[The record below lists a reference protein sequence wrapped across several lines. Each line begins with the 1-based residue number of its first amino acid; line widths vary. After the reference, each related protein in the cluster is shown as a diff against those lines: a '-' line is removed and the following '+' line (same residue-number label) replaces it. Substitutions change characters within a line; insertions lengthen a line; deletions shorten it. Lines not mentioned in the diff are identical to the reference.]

1 MERKSPGPDTGKIEL
16 QRIINCMK
24 ENKYN
29 YTGSLDEGEYS
40 GCYKLDFL
48 KKIMYSDIKGNYI
61 NDRHIKVTIEF
72 DTSFDYKTEYNEDFE
87 YNDENDENE
96 KKAQEFIEQI
106 IDGTYDSKSI
116 KKGGQR
122 KTKKNRKTK
131 KK

>member
-1 MERKSPGPDTGKIEL
+1 MEREYPGPDTGKIEL

-48 KKIMYSDIKGNYI
+48 KEIMYSDKEGNYI
-61 NDRHIKVTIEF
+61 NDRRIKVTIEF

-87 YNDENDENE
+87 YNSENA
-96 KKAQEFIEQI
+96 KKAQKFIKKI
-106 IDGTYDSKSI
+106 MNDTYDSTSS
-116 KKGGQR
+116 KKGGH
-122 KTKKNRKTK
+122 KNRKTK

>member
-40 GCYKLDFL
+40 GYYKLDFL
-48 KKIMYSDIKGNYI
+48 KEIMYSDIKGNYI

-72 DTSFDYKTEYNEDFE
+72 DTSFDYKTEYNEDFD
-87 YNDENDENE
+87 YNSE
-96 KKAQEFIEQI
+96 KAQMFIDKI
-106 IDGTYDSKSI
+106 IDGTYDSKSN

-122 KTKKNRKTK
+122 KTKKNK
-131 KK
+131 KSIK

>member
-1 MERKSPGPDTGKIEL
+1 MEREHPGPDTGKIEL

-40 GCYKLDFL
+40 GCYNLIFE
-48 KKIMYSDIKGNYI
+48 KKIMYSDKEETYI
-61 NDRHIKVTIEF
+61 NDRRIKVTIEF

-87 YNDENDENE
+87 YNSENA
-96 KKAQEFIEQI
+96 KKAQKFIKKI
-106 IDGTYDSKSI
+106 MNDTYDSNSS
-116 KKGGQR
+116 KKGGQ
-122 KTKKNRKTK
+122 KNRKTK